1 MRQVEALAVAA
12 RACGTS
18 GAISNVTLVFFR
30 AEELDTRPSHLS
42 QDAGPAGARLSE
54 PEMPAL

>member
-18 GAISNVTLVFFR
+18 GAILNVTSVFFR
-30 AEELDTRPSHLS
+30 AEEL
-42 QDAGPAGARLSE
+42 
-54 PEMPAL
+54 